1 MQSAQETK
9 YLFTRIQFTVYEIQN
24 PLASWWARFR
34 FWITEIVIYSNPSRL
49 HSYVELEPRKF
60 ISNQRR
66 SDDSPSNARI
76 LQEIIACVGRIAN
89 AWHHNCFWR
98 KFGPDR
104 PVRFKWE
111 NSNLQKKIVRSTAGS
126 FWGYFWLSLIMMNF
140 KPRPNRDSYS
150 EAAEHGDCRQ
160 CGNNRAGHPGSV
172 NKGWDIF
179 SYLSLVYLSLDLS
192 LWK

>member
-1 MQSAQETK
+1 MWHLKIFLLILQNTGAGPIMDTILILNNRNCDWSWFQSKQTA
-9 YLFTRIQFTVYEIQN
+9 FVCRVRCVSI
-24 PLASWWARFR
+24 P
-34 FWITEIVIYSNPSRL
+34 
-49 HSYVELEPRKF
+49 
-60 ISNQRR
+60 RR
-66 SDDSPSNARI
+66 SDDSPSDSRI

-126 FWGYFWLSLIMMNF
+126 FWGYFWWSLIMMNF

-179 SYLSLVYLSLDLS
+179 SYLSLSLDLS
-192 LWK
+192 LCQ